1 MSFVLRRRLAG
12 GWRAGFPLI
21 VVAALL
27 IGVTTISIL
36 GRTPSGGPQ
45 PSDDLAPSPGISGLG
60 GSLGPAQS
68 IEAAASRQS
77 GTAVSPQASPAAR
90 PSAPPVATRQV
101 WWIILENHEYGSIIG
116 NDRAPYVNA
125 LAARY
130 GLATNYY
137 ATSHPSEPNYV
148 ALVAGSTLGVVSD
161 GVYHLQAPSLF
172 SQLQA
177 AGRTW
182 RVYAQDDQT
191 GCFTG
196 TSAGGG
202 SDGPGAPG
210 IYARKHNPAIS
221 FTSVAGSPAQ
231 CQNIAPLRDFDP
243 AAGVFEMIVP
253 NLTNDMHDGTIAQGD
268 AFLRAF
274 VPGIIASSAFRT
286 GGVLFITFDEGSSNA
301 GSLGDG
307 GGHVATLIIASDMTP
322 GYRDRAYLDHW
333 ALLRTTEEVLGL
345 PCLADSCRSTL
356 IGL

>member
-45 PSDDLAPSPGISGLG
+45 PSNDLAPSPGISGLG

-90 PSAPPVATRQV
+90 PSAPPLATRQV

-116 NDRAPYVNA
+116 NDRAPYVIA

-137 ATSHPSEPNYV
+137 ATGHPSEPNYV

-231 CQNIAPLRDFDP
+231 CRNIEPLSDFDP

-268 AFLRAF
+268 SFLRAF

-307 GGHVATLIIASDMTP
+307 GGQVATLIIASDMTP
-322 GYRDRAYLDHW
+322 GYRDRAYHDHW